1 MKRKILIVTAIFTL
15 FGFYNLKAQITGSG
29 TTNYIPVFT
38 NTTVIGNSALYQS
51 GSNIG
56 IGTTSPANLLDVQQS
71 STTEASVLKIGNS
84 NGAGANQTSVSLGF
98 YHFNSTYP
106 SAKIV
111 EQEED
116 NADYR
121 GSLQFYTRGTDSDVS
136 PTERMRI
143 LSGGNIGIGTT
154 SPTSLF
160 SVGSSSQF
168 QVNSSGNIVKVN
180 NITTSFPSSQGA
192 ASTVLKNDGSGNL
205 SWVTLTSLSGI
216 TGSCSSGANYLPK
229 MSSTSAITCSQIY
242 DNGTSI
248 GIGTTSPTDKLHVY
262 GAFGIHMATDKNLHI
277 NGWDINSN
285 GAMCIMAVND
295 ANDASIPLNIS
306 ASSVYFHSIV
316 GIGTVNFNKNGTP
329 YYKLAVCG
337 PIKATEVV
345 VETGWCDFVFDKD
358 YKLKSL
364 TEVEKYI
371 SENKHL
377 PDVPSAADVA
387 KNGVSL
393 GQSDSVLLQK
403 VEELTLY
410 IIALNKRIETLE
422 ANQKN

>member
-1 MKRKILIVTAIFTL
+1 MKKTILITVVLVIFAEYSFCQVLYTP
-15 FGFYNLKAQITGSG
+15 GATVGNN
-29 TTNYIPVFT
+29 TTNQFV
-38 NTTVIGNSALYQS
+38 
-51 GSNIG
+51 G
-56 IGTTSPANLLDVQQS
+56 IGTSTPGNLFQINDTKTTTYSPTTAPTMSSQISNVNNSLTNL
-71 STTEASVLKIGNS
+71 EYA
-84 NGAGANQTSVSLGF
+84 SLGF
-98 YHFNSTYP
+98 AVCSQTSGNVAVGFLSLVQPTYGGKNGNFTFSLRNSSGNYNE
-106 SAKIV
+106 I
-111 EQEED
+111 
-116 NADYR
+116 
-121 GSLQFYTRGTDSDVS
+121 
-136 PTERMRI
+136 MRI
-143 LSGGNIGIGTT
+143 QSDGNVGIGTT

-168 QVNSSGNIVKVN
+168 QVNTSGNIVKLN
-180 NITTSFPSSQGA
+180 NIATSFPSSQGA
-192 ASTVLKNDGSGNL
+192 ASTILKNDGSGNL

-229 MSSTSAITCSQIY
+229 MSSTTAITCSQIY

-295 ANDASIPLNIS
+295 VNDASIPLNIS

-345 VETGWCDFVFDKD
+345 VETGWCDFVFDKA

-410 IIALNKRIETLE
+410 IIELNKRIETLE